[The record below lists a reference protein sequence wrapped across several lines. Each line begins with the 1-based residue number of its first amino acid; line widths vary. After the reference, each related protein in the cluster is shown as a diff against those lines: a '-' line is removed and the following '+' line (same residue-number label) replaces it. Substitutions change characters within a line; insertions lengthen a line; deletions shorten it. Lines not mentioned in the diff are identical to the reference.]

1 MTRCRVHRGA
11 SRPFRIRRRPGRVP
25 GFTLV
30 ELLVVVAILA
40 TLVGLLLPA
49 VQSAREAARRT
60 KCLNNLKQAG
70 LAILQCEAAFGM
82 FPGGGVESWPQ
93 IENYQADG
101 KPFGPE
107 RQGLSWA
114 FQVLPFLEN
123 APVAALVRT
132 RDIANSP
139 IAEYFCPS
147 RRGATSYERGGLTYW
162 LMDYSAIQP
171 AASRGERP
179 AEFAGWIAPRAAG
192 DGVSTTEGCHAGV
205 GFWGTMGWDNDVPK
219 KAAGFG
225 GRFLGYKGVIA
236 RGTLLTERSWKPPIQ
251 LGYGP
256 NVRRRQVSD
265 GLSRTLTIV
274 EKRLRQPYQPGGED
288 DDRGW
293 SDGWDMDTVK
303 SGICPPHPDSPA
315 EISGRGR
322 STTAGSAHPGGFCGA
337 YADGHTETLEYEV
350 EPEVLNGLA
359 HRADGR

>member
-1 MTRCRVHRGA
+1 MNG
-11 SRPFRIRRRPGRVP
+11 RRRRREAPAAR

-30 ELLVVVAILA
+30 ELLVVVAIIA
-40 TLVGLLLPA
+40 TLIGLLLPA
-49 VQSAREAARRT
+49 VQSAREASRRT
-60 KCLNNLKQAG
+60 TCTNHLKQVG
-70 LAILQCEAAFGM
+70 LAVLQVESAFRM
-82 FPGGGVESWPQ
+82 FPSGGVEPWPQ
-93 IENYQADG
+93 VENYQSG
-101 KPFGPE
+101 GRPFGPE

-147 RRGATSYERGGLTYW
+147 RRGPTSHERGGITYW
-162 LMDYSAIQP
+162 LMDYAAIQP

-179 AEFAGWIAPRAAG
+179 TEFSGWIAPRAG
-192 DGVSTTEGCHAGV
+192 TGSPTTTEGCHSGV
-205 GFWGTMGWDNDVPK
+205 GFWGTTGWDNDIPK
-219 KAAGFG
+219 KSTGFG
-225 GRFLGYKGVIA
+225 ARWLGYNGVIA
-236 RGTLLTERSWKPPIQ
+236 RGTMLTERSWKPPID

-265 GLSRTLTIV
+265 GLSKTLMVV
-274 EKRLRQPYQPGGED
+274 EKRLKTPYQPGGED

-303 SGICPPHPDSPA
+303 SAICTPHADSAA

-322 STTAGSAHPGGFCGA
+322 STTAGSAHPGGFIGVH
-337 YADGHTETLEYEV
+337 ADGHVVTLGYDV

-359 HRADGR
+359 HRSDGT

>member
-1 MTRCRVHRGA
+1 MTGSRCRCRE
-11 SRPFRIRRRPGRVP
+11 RPAGR

-30 ELLVVVAILA
+30 ELLVVVAIMA
-40 TLVGLLLPA
+40 TLIGLLLPA
-49 VQSAREAARRT
+49 VQGAREAARRT
-60 KCLNNLKQAG
+60 KCLNNLRQIG
-70 LAILQCEAAFGM
+70 MAILQVESSHGM
-82 FPGGGVESWPQ
+82 FPSGGVEPWPQ

-101 KPFGPE
+101 RPFGPE

-147 RRGATSYERGGLTYW
+147 RRGPTSNERAGTIYW
-162 LMDYSAIQP
+162 LMDYAAIQP

-179 AEFAGWIAPRAAG
+179 GEFPGWIAPRATG
-192 DGVSTTEGCHAGV
+192 DAAPTTEGCHGGV
-205 GFWGTMGWDNDVPK
+205 GFWGTTAWDNDVPK

-225 GRFLGYKGVIA
+225 DRFLGYKGVIA
-236 RGTLLTERSWKPPIQ
+236 RGTLQMERSWKPPIQ

-256 NVRRRQVSD
+256 NVRRRQVTD
-265 GLSRTLTIV
+265 GLSKTAMIV

-293 SDGWDMDTVK
+293 SDGWDMDTMK
-303 SGICPPHPDSPA
+303 SGICTPHPDSAA

-322 STTAGSAHPGGFCGA
+322 STTAGSAHPGGFQGA
-337 YADGHTETLEYEV
+337 FADGHVETFDYGI
-350 EPEVLNGLA
+350 EPELLNGLA